1 MKKIICALFALI
13 MIAALAS
20 CGKQKQSENDTDN
33 TGISVDESAVQE
45 YFDGREVDEYGKYT
59 TASAERPF
67 EKSEGVKLM
76 SVSNQMRRGETGTLA
91 LKGAANAQ
99 YIIKVYD
106 DNGNIV
112 KLTDDD
118 RIVADKN
125 GFASYIF
132 AFTEDNALG
141 NYLFFV
147 KADGTVNYVETTVTL
162 KV

>member
-1 MKKIICALFALI
+1 M

-20 CGKQKQSENDTDN
+20 CGNQSEENKDN

-45 YFDGREVDEYGKYT
+45 YFDSREVDEYGKYT
-59 TASAERPF
+59 TATPERPF
-67 EKSEGVKLM
+67 EKGEGVELM

-91 LKGAANAQ
+91 VKGPANAQ
-99 YIIKVYD
+99 YIVKVYD
-106 DNGNIV
+106 DNGKTV

-118 RIVADKN
+118 RIIADEK
-125 GFASYIF
+125 GFASYTF
-132 AFTEDNALG
+132 TFTEDNALG

-162 KV
+162 TI